1 MMQRLVS
8 LLLLFLL
15 LSACQ
20 PSGERGG
27 AAMTPSLPGP
37 VSGPLT
43 AAASPTLYATE
54 TFTASPPPY
63 IPPTATFTPLPTPT
77 LTEAAIQI
85 NIPGPL
91 SKVTSPIHV
100 RGYVI
105 PGYNSRV
112 RVELFGED
120 GRLLARQVT
129 SVYTSTTWAYLSVDL
144 RFEIGAAGELG
155 RLTVSTEDGFGRVQ
169 ALHSVHLLLL
179 STGEDLI
186 NPPEPPYERCLLSW
200 PLPGGQ
206 VSGSIL
212 LVEGQFRP
220 LNAQPLVIEL
230 VAESGAVIAT
240 RLVAV
245 ERANGDTYVPFA
257 TDLPYLI
264 EAPMWARL
272 VVRQQDDRIPGTM
285 YLYSQEIALY
295 P

>member
-1 MMQRLVS
+1 MMRRS
-8 LLLLFLL
+8 IFPLLLLLL
-15 LSACQ
+15 LNACQ
-20 PSGERGG
+20 PFARGE
-27 AAMTPSLPGP
+27 ATPTPTPPGP
-37 VSGPLT
+37 VAATPQPPANPTPSATPT
-43 AAASPTLYATE
+43 A
-54 TFTASPPPY
+54 TASPPPY
-63 IPPTATFTPLPTPT
+63 VPPTATFTPLPTPAVS
-77 LTEAAIQI
+77 EAAIQI
-85 NIPGPL
+85 HMPGPL
-91 SKVTSPIHV
+91 SKVTSPISV

-105 PGYNSRV
+105 PGYNNRV

-129 SVYTSTTWAYLSVDL
+129 GVYTSTTWAYLSVDL

-155 RLTVSTEDGFGRVQ
+155 RLTVSTEDGLGRLQ
-169 ALHSVHLLLL
+169 ALSSVHLLLL
-179 STGEDLI
+179 SDGEDVI

-206 VSGSIL
+206 VSGSVL

-220 LNAQPLVIEL
+220 LNRQPLVIEL
-230 VAESGAVIAT
+230 VSESGGVIAT

-245 ERANGDTYVPFA
+245 EPAADDSYVPFA
-257 TDLPYLI
+257 IDLPYLI

-272 VVRQQDDRIPGTM
+272 VVRQPDERIPGTM

>member
-1 MMQRLVS
+1 MTRRA
-8 LLLLFLL
+8 LLLGFLFLL
-15 LSACQ
+15 LTACKPAAGERQ
-20 PSGERGG
+20 PSP
-27 AAMTPSLPGP
+27 TPGLPEP
-37 VSGPLT
+37 TPDVFAPSPSPL
-43 AAASPTLYATE
+43 PTE
-54 TFTASPPPY
+54 TATWTPPPFF
-63 IPPTATFTPLPTPT
+63 PPTATATPLPTPA
-77 LTEAAIQI
+77 LAEAAIQI

-91 SKVTSPIHV
+91 SKVTSPIYV

-105 PGYNSRV
+105 PGYNNRV

-129 SVYTSTTWAYLSVDL
+129 PVYTSFTWAYLSVDL

-155 RLTVSTEDGFGRVQ
+155 RLSVSTEDRFGRLQ

-179 STGEDLI
+179 SEGEDQI
-186 NPPEPPYERCLLSW
+186 NPPEPPRERCLLSW

-212 LVEGQFRP
+212 LVEGYFRP
-220 LNAQPLVIEL
+220 LNRQPLVIEL
-230 VAESGAVIAT
+230 VSESGNVIAT
-240 RLVAV
+240 RLVSV
-245 ERANGDTYVPFA
+245 EPAPDDSYVPFA
-257 TDLPYLI
+257 VDVPYLI

-272 VVRQQDDRIPGTM
+272 VVRQSDDRIPGTM